1 MSALGPGEPSAPVE
15 PAEDASD
22 AEWEAYTQASLE
34 HERRYGGS
42 GRVLNIWLVIAGLI
56 GLYAACNLAVDKL
69 SYWEQAAHGQN
80 PTLSCSVNAVV
91 NCGNVINTPQAS
103 IFGNF
108 PNPLIGIFAWP
119 VVTALGVLMLSGLR
133 LRSWHWLGL
142 QIGVIG
148 AIVMVTWLQFET
160 TFRINA
166 LCPWCMV
173 TWAVTIPT
181 FWAVTGRNLR
191 RFAYGNPVARL
202 VYDVVPVW
210 IVLHYA
216 ILFGIVQAH
225 FGSRLWS

>member
-1 MSALGPGEPSAPVE
+1 MSRLEE
-15 PAEDASD
+15 PAAPIEPEADASD
-22 AEWEAYTQASLE
+22 AAWQAYTAASLA
-34 HERRYGGS
+34 HERQYGGP
-42 GRVLNIWLVIAGLI
+42 GRILGIWLVVAGLV
-56 GLYAACNLAVDKL
+56 GLYAACELTLDKL
-69 SYWEQAAHGQN
+69 SYWQQIAQGQT
-80 PTLSCSVNAVV
+80 PTLSCSINAVV

-103 IFGNF
+103 IFGNL
-108 PNPLIGIFAWP
+108 PNPLIGIAAWP
-119 VVTALGVLMLSGLR
+119 VVAALGVLLLSGVR
-133 LRSWHWLGL
+133 LRSWHWLAL
-142 QIGVIG
+142 QVGVLG

-191 RFAYGNPVARL
+191 RFAYGNPIAKL

-210 IVLHYA
+210 IVLHVA
-216 ILFGIVQAH
+216 IVFGVIQAH